1 MTSRQGV
8 QSAAEEGALVRNLGL
23 GAVGTSGVNEAEEKP
38 GCLRETV
45 GSEKAILGQ
54 SPKAGPQ

>member
-1 MTSRQGV
+1 MTPSQHL
-8 QSAAEEGALVRNLGL
+8 EEGALVRNLGL
-23 GAVGTSGVNEAEEKP
+23 GAVGTSGVSEAEES

-54 SPKAGPQ
+54 SPTAGPQ